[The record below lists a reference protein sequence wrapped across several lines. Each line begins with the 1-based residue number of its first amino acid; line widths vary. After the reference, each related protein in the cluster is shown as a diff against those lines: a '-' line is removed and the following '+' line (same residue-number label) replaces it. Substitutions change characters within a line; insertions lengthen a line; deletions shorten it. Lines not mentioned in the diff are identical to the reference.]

1 LFAVPIIGNVQY
13 CPQNPG
19 FDGERMPIPLFT
31 IDGVL
36 PPYVGPHG
44 PGGAFEDLSPY
55 EVSATEVV
63 ATFGT
68 THNRQD
74 ILRRWLDHRSQLRAA
89 GIDCG
94 FQWLDGSFLEQKEPN
109 DLDTVSFVYRPAH
122 AIQLAD
128 WNAFILDNLPLI
140 DRDQLKQNFRLDALF
155 VDLHG
160 HPETIVEVARYYM
173 GLFSH
178 RRGDDLWKG
187 MLKVRL
193 ENAAVD
199 TDALAILGPA
209 PAVGG
214 TVAP

>member
-1 LFAVPIIGNVQY
+1 
-13 CPQNPG
+13 
-19 FDGERMPIPLFT
+19 MPISSFT

-63 ATFGT
+63 ATLGG

-74 ILRRWLDHRSQLRAA
+74 ILRRWLDHRSRLRAA
-89 GIDCG
+89 GIVRG
-94 FQWLDGSFLEQKEPN
+94 YQWLDGSFLERKEPK
-109 DLDTVSFVYRPAH
+109 DLDTVSFIYRPAH
-122 AIQLAD
+122 AVQPAD
-128 WNAFILDNLPLI
+128 WNAFMLGNFSLI
-140 DRDQLKQNFRLDALF
+140 DRGQLKQNFRLDALF
-155 VDLHG
+155 VDLDG
-160 HPETIVEVARYYM
+160 NRESIVEVARYYV

-193 ENAAVD
+193 ENAAD
-199 TDALAILGPA
+199 DADALAILGPA

-214 TVAP
+214 AVAP